1 MIFKKQQDEFDDVK
15 WFESIQMGEDKCGTY
30 AFCEQCRKDEPYPC
44 ARAAHRYQNGYIRVA
59 VIHRHS

>member
-1 MIFKKQQDEFDDVK
+1 MTLKKQQDKFDDVK

-30 AFCEQCRKDEPYPC
+30 PFCQQCCKDEPYPC

-59 VIHRHS
+59 VIHCHS